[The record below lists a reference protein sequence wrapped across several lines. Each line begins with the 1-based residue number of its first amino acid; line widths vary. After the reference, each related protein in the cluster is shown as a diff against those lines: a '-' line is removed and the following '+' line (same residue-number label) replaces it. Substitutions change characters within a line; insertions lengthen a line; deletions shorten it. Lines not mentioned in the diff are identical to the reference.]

1 MLFGRVGPWPP
12 ATVTLERPEKLNA
25 INNERLHNERLHGLL
40 DAWGRVTAGPG
51 ARALIV
57 TGQGVFVIDDG
68 R

>member
-1 MLFGRVGPWPP
+1 MLFGRIGPWPP

-25 INNERLHNERLHGLL
+25 INNERLHGLL

-57 TGQGVFVIDDG
+57 TGRGVFVIDDG